1 MIDPAALVRSLQLPD
16 GAMPDHVFLR
26 RWAWERGSGG
36 RLEVLSEDYLS
47 EEDDAPHFIQV
58 PQGRR
63 ATLGWADGVAVVLA
77 YKVAMSAGEVEVVV
91 DVDGEVAPL
100 IADLIGGLLGVP
112 VSSYDG
118 LR

>member
-1 MIDPAALVRSLQLPD
+1 M
-16 GAMPDHVFLR
+16 
-26 RWAWERGSGG
+26 
-36 RLEVLSEDYLS
+36 
-47 EEDDAPHFIQV
+47 
-58 PQGRR
+58 
-63 ATLGWADGVAVVLA
+63 LA
-77 YKVAMSAGEVEVVV
+77 YTIAMSAGEVEVVV